1 MWQELLHAY
10 ASLHVVVCEK
20 KQICEAGSGSKEVE
34 GTVIQFYDW
43 RERRGKCRGDY
54 LPQVTLEIC
63 KYVLKL
69 NQCATKLSSTLKWY
83 LFCSLSRPAGLSKL
97 DSRYKA
103 DCDRKGSRTFKP
115 KKRVIGSPLKIPRA
129 TGLDWM
135 LTQVAEADESIS
147 SSCSEIHS

>member
-1 MWQELLHAY
+1 M
-10 ASLHVVVCEK
+10 
-20 KQICEAGSGSKEVE
+20 
-34 GTVIQFYDW
+34 
-43 RERRGKCRGDY
+43 
-54 LPQVTLEIC
+54 
-63 KYVLKL
+63 YVLKL
-69 NQCATKLSSTLKWY
+69 NLYATKLSSTLNLY
-83 LFCSLSRPAGLSKL
+83 LRCSLSRLAGLSKLIHKL